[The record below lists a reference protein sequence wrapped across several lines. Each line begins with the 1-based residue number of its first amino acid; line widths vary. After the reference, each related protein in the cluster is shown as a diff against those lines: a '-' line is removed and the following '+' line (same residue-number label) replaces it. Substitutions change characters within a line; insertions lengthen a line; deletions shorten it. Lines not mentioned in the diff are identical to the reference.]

1 MNAIPTKVFAFITD
15 TEIAHCLY
23 VAFVVSGLEACCF
36 LAVNEPIFQA
46 KKFHRSN
53 TNCMSIH
60 SELSVHFINH
70 SFIFWF
76 SSQVAIIDI
85 GLVATSS

>member
-1 MNAIPTKVFAFITD
+1 MNAIPTKVFVFITD

-36 LAVNEPIFQA
+36 LAVSEPIFQA

-53 TNCMSIH
+53 TNCLFMY
-60 SELSVHFINH
+60 SELSVHFIND

>member
-1 MNAIPTKVFAFITD
+1 MNAIPTKIFAFITD

-36 LAVNEPIFQA
+36 LAVSEPIFQA

-53 TNCMSIH
+53 TNCLFMY
-60 SELSVHFINH
+60 SELSVHFIND